1 MISELFTWLT
11 TRCAPQARQLGYLY
25 EAIAMRERVKRC
37 ELSWRSHLTQARQF
51 AQTCIEQQAPGGIA
65 LVLGSGLGL
74 DIPQAVLLSQFDEVW
89 LVDMVHLRSTRK
101 AWQGSAKVR
110 FIEAD
115 VTEVLASVTRGEL
128 PASHPQRWL
137 DNADIRF
144 VLSANILGQLPVQP
158 LAWLTKHYPHKPE
171 SELDAWSQQL
181 LQGHLD
187 YLSAFAQQGAGVC
200 LIADMEWHYAES
212 NQVREVV
219 DAWRGLDQPLPDA
232 RWEWRI
238 APRGEMGLNRTQ
250 TNWVGGW
257 CWRG

>member
-1 MISELFTWLT
+1 MIAELVSWLT

-25 EAIAMRERVKRC
+25 EAIAMRERAKRC

-51 AQTCIEQQAPGGIA
+51 AQSCIEQQPRGGIA

-74 DIPQAVLLSQFDEVW
+74 DIPQQALLSHFDEVW
-89 LVDMVHLRSTRK
+89 LVDMVHLPSTRK
-101 AWQGSAKVR
+101 VWQGSAKVR

-115 VTEVLASVTRGEL
+115 VTEVLASVTQGEL
-128 PASHPQRWL
+128 QTSQPQRWL

-158 LAWLTKHYPHKPE
+158 LAWLEKHYPYKPE
-171 SELDAWSQQL
+171 AELDAWSQQL
-181 LQGHLD
+181 LQGHLN
-187 YLSAFAQQGAGVC
+187 YLRAFAKQGAGVC

-219 DAWRGLDQPLPDA
+219 DAWRGLDQPPPDA

-238 APRGEMGLNRTQ
+238 APRGEIGLNRTQ
-250 TNWVGGW
+250 SNWVGGW

>member
-37 ELSWRSHLTQARQF
+37 EPSWRSHLTQASQF
-51 AQTCIEQQAPGGIA
+51 AQSCIEQQPTGGIA

-74 DIPQAVLLSQFDEVW
+74 DIPQQALLNHFDEVW

-128 PASHPQRWL
+128 LPSRPQRWL

-158 LAWLTKHYPHKPE
+158 LAWLEKHYPFKDE
-171 SELDAWSQQL
+171 KSLDEWSQQL
-181 LQGHLD
+181 LQAHLD
-187 YLSAFAQQGAGVC
+187 YLRAFTNKGAGVC

-219 DAWRGLDQPLPDA
+219 DAWRGLEQQLPDS